1 MTTLF
6 TGYYNTAFIE
16 QNPVNGLLSL
26 PAFLDKYPNAL
37 TILEVS
43 SNRLLPVVTAPNT
56 PLFYENF
63 TWATYEDATFK
74 NKLGEMTYDC
84 LYPDT
89 GSGIISAP
97 SIQQMV
103 VLGAQG
109 IYAGVNKIIMDFTT
123 PPIRTIKFIYE
134 S

>member
-1 MTTLF
+1 MTTLI
-6 TGYYNTAFIE
+6 TAYYNRQFVKE
-16 QNPVNGLLSL
+16 NPENGLSSIPGWLEQ
-26 PAFLDKYPNAL
+26 YPNAL
-37 TILEVS
+37 TVVS
-43 SNRLLPVVTAPNT
+43 IESERLLPVVTAPDA
-56 PLFYENF
+56 PLFYELY

-74 NKLGEMTYDC
+74 KKLGEISYNC

-89 GSGIISAP
+89 GSGTVSAP

>member
-1 MTTLF
+1 MTTLI
-6 TGYYNTAFIE
+6 TGYYSTEFIVD
-16 QNPVNGLLSL
+16 NPVNGLSSI
-26 PAFLDKYPNAL
+26 PAFLDEYPNAL
-37 TILEVS
+37 TIISVS
-43 SNRLLPVVTAPNT
+43 SYRLLPVVTAPDA
-56 PLFYENF
+56 PLFYELY

-74 NKLGEMTYDC
+74 KKLGEISYNC

-89 GSGIISAP
+89 GSGTVSAP